1 MIAAATL
8 RRLVEGLGTGARVDE
23 KDIGGV
29 DERDKDGMKGVRCCS
44 AHSNSR
50 YHRWVLIFKIL

>member
-29 DERDKDGMKGVRCCS
+29 DERDKDGT
-44 AHSNSR
+44 
-50 YHRWVLIFKIL
+50 